1 MEMNRIGLTILVLF
15 LLLQGCN
22 SPESNTSQPES
33 NSVQVG
39 PSNLNTIAGIEW
51 RLTQMVVN
59 NDGVPLLPDA
69 TVTFLYTGDGK
80 VAGSAS
86 INRYFGNL
94 EMSKDG
100 NITWSEP
107 GFGTTLM
114 AGPPELMSQETKF
127 LKSLKSVQQMYLKD
141 STLTMESDD
150 RSVYLVFV
158 KDT

>member
-1 MEMNRIGLTILVLF
+1 MNRIGLTILVLF

-39 PSNLNTIAGIEW
+39 PSNLNTIAGMEW
-51 RLTQMVVN
+51 RLIQMGVN
-59 NDGVPLLPDA
+59 NDVVPLLPDA

-94 EMSKDG
+94 AMSKDG
-100 NITWSEP
+100 NISWSEP

-114 AGPPELMSQETKF
+114 AGPPKLMKQEKEF
-127 LKSLKSVQQMYLKD
+127 LKALKKVRHMCLKG
-141 STLTMESDD
+141 STLTMKSDD
-150 RSVYLVFV
+150 GSIELVFV
-158 KDT
+158 NDT